1 MKLTPVKIPGKRR
14 QKGEPGAVVTHKKA
28 TSATA
33 KARSRS
39 RPKKSAEET
48 ASYLE
53 HMPLEILERIFWFS
67 ENVNLTRASLRI
79 GRLLSGLPT
88 RQATFINAFQPT
100 WDACLGI
107 VAPRRDIAPPLLAN
121 LPEPYEGSPE
131 YQSDI
136 LTHSWVDID
145 FILGCWDRYIVRR
158 ARRRLPGGHASTTSR
173 FHLCQDSPPEK
184 VAEAMDEYTIDG
196 EMRSSNDFWVDYRVF
211 RDLETWE
218 RDDRRDEVDS
228 FFARFQYDTFYHVNA
243 NTRIP
248 DKLLFSA
255 DNEKDL
261 QKLFWLVRGGA
272 NLAPDQNW
280 ELTQEVFHA
289 AIKAG
294 IEGCSQFSY
303 SLIGV
308 LFILGAPRSWPEHVR
323 FEAHIA
329 LHELDLDSKL
339 GVIRRYQHYL
349 DSLEP
354 YIN

>member
-14 QKGEPGAVVTHKKA
+14 RKGESGAVITQKKA
-28 TSATA
+28 KPATP
-33 KARSRS
+33 RSRP

-67 ENVNLTRASLRI
+67 ENVNLTRASPRI

-88 RQATFINAFQPT
+88 RQATFINAFRPT

-107 VAPRRDIAPPLLAN
+107 VGPRRDIAPPLLAN
-121 LPEPYEGSPE
+121 IPEPHEGSPE

-136 LTHSWVDID
+136 LAHSWADID
-145 FILGCWDRYIVRR
+145 FILSCWDRYIVRR
-158 ARRRLPGGHASTTSR
+158 ARWGLPGGHASTTSR
-173 FHLCQDSPPEK
+173 FHIYQPSSPQEVTETMEK
-184 VAEAMDEYTIDG
+184 YSVDG
-196 EMRSSNDFWVDYRVF
+196 DTRPSHDFWVDYRVF

-218 RDDRRDEVDS
+218 QDDRRDEVDS
-228 FFARFQYDTFYHVNA
+228 FFAQFQSDTFYHVNA
-243 NTRIP
+243 NARIP
-248 DKLLFSA
+248 EKLLFST
-255 DNEKDL
+255 DNENDL

-272 NLAPDQNW
+272 NLATDQDW
-280 ELTQEVFHA
+280 ELTQEAFHA

-294 IEGCSQFSY
+294 IQGHGQFSY
-303 SLIGV
+303 SLIGI
-308 LFILGAPRSWPEHVR
+308 LFILGAPRNWPEHVR

-329 LHELDLDSKL
+329 LQDLDPDSEL
-339 GVIRRYQHYL
+339 GGLRRYQHYL

-354 YIN
+354 HMN